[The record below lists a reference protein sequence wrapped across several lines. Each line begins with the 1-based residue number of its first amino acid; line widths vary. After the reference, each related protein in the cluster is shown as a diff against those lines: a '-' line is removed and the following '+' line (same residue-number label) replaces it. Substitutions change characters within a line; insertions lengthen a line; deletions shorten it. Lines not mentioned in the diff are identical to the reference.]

1 MMPIIIVLAVLLL
14 LETVALV
21 ILLIKVLSSNGSAGP
36 LSKNA
41 NQIAKGQLSVEDIR
55 LEHLSGD
62 SYVIAGAINSIKN
75 NLLTFVEATKV
86 NVVTLSDAIDVL
98 SQSVDAN
105 TSGNTQIAD
114 SATNVAEKTA
124 QQLDLVRET
133 VDLIEANNENI
144 LELAR
149 AMKQIV
155 DTVDETSDISR
166 AGFDTLGEY
175 ENDLAIVSEDLDKI
189 NSILDE
195 FNEEIKKIEE
205 VGIFIVDI
213 SNQLR
218 LLSLNASIEAA
229 RAGEAGRGFAV
240 VADEM
245 NGMSLKTKEGMET
258 INQIVGQV
266 IKSSMLVNESITNC
280 EEKFNS
286 SKETFMNVRTS
297 FDSINE
303 QSDKIKGHVDGVKS
317 LFGKMND
324 NSDGLKFKANELY
337 STSESISESTHEIAG
352 ASEEVSAESTKIN
365 QNTSNLNGML
375 VGIQNLLKQF
385 NTAIVPVRNSSAK
398 PLKFLSMSML
408 DNDFWYGVR
417 KGVLYAQKELEGKN
431 ITVEYVPLVPGEMS
445 LDDLARNAVQKAI
458 DEKYDGIIFPGFLG
472 GVTDLLMQ
480 ASRMGIKVM
489 AYNCDCGKEI
499 GRIACLRPDPLE
511 PGKLAGKSVVKTF
524 GKSGNVGILMGD
536 KTVGVNVER
545 RDSFIKEIKNAGL
558 KIVCE
563 KSVPDDDKGVY
574 DIAAGMLSEH
584 PEINVLFLT
593 NGFPLSVVRALK
605 DRKSRVKLV
614 SFDQN
619 PEILQ
624 AVKQGYILSTVSQ
637 DAFGQGHD
645 PIIWLYN
652 NIVGNEQL
660 DNYIPCRLSVVDS
673 SNVDTLVEA

>member
-1 MMPIIIVLAVLLL
+1 MMPIIIVLIVLLL
-14 LETVALV
+14 LETAAL
-21 ILLIKVLSSNGSAGP
+21 IFFIIKSFSSNGSSGS
-36 LSKNA
+36 LVKNA
-41 NQIAKGQLSVEDIR
+41 DQIAKGQLNVEDIN
-55 LEHLSGD
+55 LDKLSGD
-62 SYVIAGAINSIKN
+62 SYVVAGAVNSIKN

-105 TSGNTQIAD
+105 LSGNTQIAE
-114 SATNVAEKTA
+114 SATNVADKTA

-133 VDLIEANNENI
+133 VALIESNNESI
-144 LELAR
+144 MDLAR
-149 AMKQIV
+149 SMKDIV
-155 DTVDETSDISR
+155 DTVNETAEISR

-175 ENDLAIVSEDLDKI
+175 ENELAVVSDDLTRI

-195 FNEEIKKIEE
+195 FNAEIKRIEE

-258 INQIVGQV
+258 INQIVAEV
-266 IKSSMLVNESITNC
+266 IKSSQLVNDSIANC

-286 SKETFMNVRTS
+286 SKDTFINVRTS
-297 FDSINE
+297 FDSIDE
-303 QSDKIKGHVDGVKS
+303 QSDKIKGHVDSVKS
-317 LFGKMND
+317 MFGKMND

-352 ASEEVSAESTKIN
+352 ASQEVSAEGARIN
-365 QNTSNLNGML
+365 QNTNDLSGML

-385 NTAIVPVRNSSAK
+385 NTAITPVRNSSPK

-431 ITVEYVPLVPGEMS
+431 ITVEYVPLIPGEIS
-445 LDDLARNAVQKAI
+445 LDELSRNTIMKAI
-458 DEKYDGIIFPGFLG
+458 EEHYDGIIFPGFLG
-472 GVTDLLMQ
+472 GVSDLLMQ
-480 ASRMGIKVM
+480 ATKMGIKVM
-489 AYNCDCGKEI
+489 SYNCDCGKEI
-499 GRIACLRPDPLE
+499 GRVACLRPDPAE
-511 PGKLAGKSVVKTF
+511 PGKLAGKAAIKAL

-536 KTVGVNVER
+536 STVGVNVER
-545 RDSFIKEIKNAGL
+545 RESFLKEIKNAGL
-558 KIVCE
+558 KVVCE
-563 KSVPDDDKGVY
+563 KNVPDDDKGVY
-574 DIAAGMLSEH
+574 DITASMLSEH

-593 NGFPLSVVRALK
+593 NGFPLSAVRALK
-605 DRKSRVKLV
+605 DRKSRVKLI

-624 AVKQGYILSTVSQ
+624 AVKQGYILATVSQ

-645 PIIWLYN
+645 PVIWLYN
-652 NIVGNEQL
+652 NIVGNEKL